1 MNATYRIFYFILIVL
16 PAIAII
22 MFYSPC
28 DFIYAQSDDFKKEK
42 LPPSVPNEILVRFI
56 PDISEEKKEAVR
68 QSLGAT
74 LVKTINTISVEYWR
88 LPPDTSTE
96 AAMEYLRKLP
106 IIQHTEPNNLSK
118 PMSIPNDPEFN
129 KLWHLRNTGQEVNGI
144 PGVPGADISIDEA
157 WNLETGS
164 PNMVIA
170 VIDTGVAFEHPDLS
184 NNIWL
189 NTDEISGNGIDDD
202 NNGYIDDIVGWD
214 FVYNDNNPSD
224 YSNDLYGNGHGTHV
238 AGIIAAQGNN
248 GIGVTGVMWRCKI
261 MPLQIFDVF
270 EINSFLDSLIQE
282 VNIIL
287 AIEYAVDN
295 GAKIIN
301 CSFGGSPFSQFTY
314 DMINYANK
322 NGVLIVAAAGNGGSD
337 RIGDDNDV
345 NGFYPAGYDLPNII
359 SVAAT
364 NASDELSSYSN
375 YGIQSVDVAAPGG
388 NASIANIYSTVPPE
402 RVTLFYDDFESGGSK
417 WLTSGIYENWSLVYS
432 PLFGSNVIQD
442 SVDSYHSNENSWLAM
457 ADPIDIIG
465 YKGLHFKF
473 NIYYSLENNY
483 DYLFLESSHNG
494 IDYDPKIS
502 FTGLSSSILPYKHW
516 SNDKEV
522 TGSYYFRFRLSS
534 DSSFN
539 YGGVYFDDIEI
550 TGIPWVF
557 DGNEYGY
564 KSGTSMAAPVVS
576 GVAGL
581 LWSYVP
587 ELTLWQVKQIIIQ
600 KGDKLNSLND
610 KIYYGN
616 RVNAYKALLFIT
628 DNDEMPQNWELTYFY
643 TCLRDGTGDYDS
655 DGLNDLREYQ
665 SNTNPTIA
673 DTDDDGLSDGDEVNV
688 YKTNPNDQDTDDDGM
703 PDFWEVQYGLN
714 PLINDAGGDADGD
727 GYSNIIEFKRRKI
740 PNDPESY
747 PSKFMPWLPL
757 LLEGD

>member
-1 MNATYRIFYFILIVL
+1 MRINATYRIFYFILIVL

-42 LPPSVPNEILVRFI
+42 LPPYVPNEILVRFI

-214 FVYNDNNPSD
+214 FVNNDNNPSD
-224 YSNDLYGNGHGTHV
+224 YSKDLYGNGHGTHV

-261 MPLQIFDVF
+261 MPLQIFDLF

-301 CSFGGSPFSQFTY
+301 CSFGGGSFSQFTY
-314 DMINYANK
+314 DMINYANQ
-322 NGVLIVAAAGNGGSD
+322 NGVLIVAAAGNDGS
-337 RIGDDNDV
+337 DNDV
-345 NGFYPAGYDLPNII
+345 NSKYPSSYDLPNII

-388 NASIANIYSTVPPE
+388 NAPIANIYSTVPPE
-402 RVTLFYDDFESGGSK
+402 RETLFYDDFESGGSK
-417 WLTSGIYENWSLVYS
+417 WLTSGIYENWSLGYS
-432 PLFGSNVIQD
+432 TLFGSTVIQD
-442 SVDSYHSNENSWLAM
+442 SVGYYHTNENSWLAT
-457 ADPIDIIG
+457 ASPIAVTQC
-465 YKGLHFKF
+465 KGLHFELK
-473 NIYYSLENNY
+473 YYKELENTF
-483 DYLFLESSHNG
+483 DYLYMELSKDG
-494 IDYDPKIS
+494 INYIPAGG
-502 FTGLSSSILPYKHW
+502 FTGFSSRVETYREWADDQKFTASFYL
-516 SNDKEV
+516 
-522 TGSYYFRFRLSS
+522 RFRLSS

-539 YGGVYFDDIEI
+539 YDGVYIDDIAI

-610 KIYYGN
+610 KIYFGN

-643 TCLRDGTGDYDS
+643 TCSRDGTGDYDS

-673 DTDDDGLSDGDEVNV
+673 DTDDDGLNDGEEVNV
-688 YKTNPNDQDTDDDGM
+688 YSTNPNDPDTDDDSM
-703 PDFWEVQYGLN
+703 PDVWEVKYELN
-714 PLINDAGGDADGD
+714 PLVNDAGDDADGD
-727 GYSNIIEFKRRKI
+727 GYSNIIEFKWRTL
-740 PNDPESY
+740 PNDPKSY
-747 PSKFMPWLPL
+747 PPKYMPWLPL
-757 LLEGD
+757 LLGDD